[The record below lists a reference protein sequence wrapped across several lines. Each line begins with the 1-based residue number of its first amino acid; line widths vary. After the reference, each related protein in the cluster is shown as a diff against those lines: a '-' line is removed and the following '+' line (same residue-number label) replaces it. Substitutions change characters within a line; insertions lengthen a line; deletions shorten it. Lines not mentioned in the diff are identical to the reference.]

1 VNVPETL
8 IKALYLSDGRFN
20 LGIYT
25 TAPNTQPGLDG
36 IGFHVKS
43 IDDVTKRISNSDSFL
58 YPSESPIEIHR
69 APAWNP
75 YKTWQLKD
83 PDGNLVE
90 VSDQGWEV

>member
-1 VNVPETL
+1 MA
-8 IKALYLSDGRFN
+8 IYLSDSRFN
-20 LGIYT
+20 FGIYKT
-25 TAPNTQPGLDG
+25 GLVTEPGLDA

-43 IDDVTKRISNSDSFL
+43 IDDVAKRISNSESFL
-58 YPSESPIEIHR
+58 YPGESPIEASR

-90 VSDQGWEV
+90 VSDEGWEV